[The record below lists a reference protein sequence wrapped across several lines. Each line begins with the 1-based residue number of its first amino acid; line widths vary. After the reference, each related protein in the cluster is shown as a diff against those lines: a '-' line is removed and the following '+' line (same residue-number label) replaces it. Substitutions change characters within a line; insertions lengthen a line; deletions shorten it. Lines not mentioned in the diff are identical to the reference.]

1 MHRLHYRS
9 IQSVNALPFLFNRIT
24 NASSRSRSYYWNHYP
39 LYFTSGIADVSYVI
53 YFDETWKVAIRA
65 TKNFSRQF
73 FQGIEALGR
82 ERGKRALPILGSRR
96 TATSIAFITPYLS
109 WLPATRGNH
118 LLSFLQRVPL
128 RASIFVPLPRCAS
141 MPLPCMHIGCRD
153 NFDEA
158 YTLLVLIFRNRDYTI
173 RGRRIDPTLKR
184 KMDFDSWYIW

>member
-1 MHRLHYRS
+1 MSATWFISTRRERWRFE
-9 IQSVNALPFLFNRIT
+9 PRI
-24 NASSRSRSYYWNHYP
+24 
-39 LYFTSGIADVSYVI
+39 
-53 YFDETWKVAIRA
+53 
-65 TKNFSRQF
+65 FSRQF

-158 YTLLVLIFRNRDYTI
+158 YTLLVLIFRNRDYTM